1 MRSRLFWFLQCVLL
15 LAMPTGLVAKAPP
28 LTHQQ
33 YLEDFDFFWETIRDN
48 YGYFSQKQTDWPRVR
63 AIYRAQAD
71 TLTSRRAFVRV
82 LENALSELYDNHAGM
97 GTNRLDSRRLVPTGT
112 DVWAT
117 FVNGQAVVQQVRAG
131 YGAEKVGVRPGAVIE
146 TVNGVPVA
154 EALRPWLGQTLRTPD
169 PAARNFALG
178 QLLAGDHL
186 TPRVWTVRAGARTA
200 TVRPDEPTP
209 LLETT
214 HYKGLL
220 EVRRLGDKGETG
232 YLKINNSL
240 GDNRLIARFDSAL
253 TALQGTQSLILDL
266 RETPSG
272 GNTTVARAI
281 MGRFI
286 EKEAPYQRHELPNEA
301 LETGIPRRWLELV
314 APRGP
319 RYAKPLVVLVGRWT
333 GSMGEGLAIGLE
345 AVRHATVVGTEMA
358 QLRGAIY
365 SFKLPNSGIGF
376 NFPVERL
383 YHVDGRPR
391 ETYKP
396 SVFVDLVKAG
406 QNQIAGTDPVLQAA
420 FSVLKNEVGAG
431 PAPARR

>member
-1 MRSRLFWFLQCVLL
+1 MRHRLFWLLQCVLVL
-15 LAMPTGLVAKAPP
+15 VAAAPLVAKAPP

-82 LENALSELYDNHAGM
+82 LENALAELYDNRAGL

-186 TPRVWTVRAGARTA
+186 TPRIWTVRTGTRTA
-200 TVRPDEPTP
+200 TARPDEPTP

-220 EVRRLGDKGETG
+220 EVRRLGDKGEIG

-253 TALQGTQSLILDL
+253 TALQGTQSLVLDL

-286 EKEAPYQRHELPNEA
+286 EKEAPYQRHELPNEEV
-301 LETGIPRRWLELV
+301 ETGVPRRWLELV

-333 GSMGEGLAIGLE
+333 GSMGEGLAIGFDALH
-345 AVRHATVVGTEMA
+345 RATTVGTEMA
-358 QLRGAIY
+358 RLNGAIY

-383 YHVDGRPR
+383 YHVNGQPR
-391 ETYKP
+391 EAYRP
-396 SVFVDLVKAG
+396 SVFVDLAKAA
-406 QNQIAGTDPVLQAA
+406 QRPTPETDPVLQAGLA
-420 FSVLKNEVGAG
+420 ALKAKK
-431 PAPARR
+431 

>member
-1 MRSRLFWFLQCVLL
+1 LVLVAAAP
-15 LAMPTGLVAKAPP
+15 LAAKAPP

-33 YLEDFDFFWETIRDN
+33 YLDDFDFFWETIRDN
-48 YGYFSQKQTDWPRVR
+48 YGYFSRKQTDWPRVR
-63 AIYRAQAD
+63 TIYRAQAD

-82 LENALSELYDNHAGM
+82 LENALNELYDNHAGL

-131 YGAEKVGVRPGAVIE
+131 YGTEKVGVRPGAVIE
-146 TVNGVPVA
+146 TVNGVPMA

-186 TPRVWTVRAGARTA
+186 TPRVWTVRTGARTA
-200 TVRPDEPTP
+200 TIRPDEPMP
-209 LLETT
+209 LLEITR
-214 HYKGLL
+214 YNGLL
-220 EVRRLGDKGETG
+220 EVRRLGDKGEIG

-253 TALQGTQSLILDL
+253 TALQGTQSLVLDL

-286 EKEAPYQRHELPNEA
+286 EKEAPYQRHELPKEEV
-301 LETGIPRRWLELV
+301 ETGVPRRWLELV
-314 APRGP
+314 APRGS
-319 RYAKPLVVLVGRWT
+319 RYTKPLVVLVGRWT
-333 GSMGEGLAIGLE
+333 GSMGEGLAIGFDAL
-345 AVRHATVVGTEMA
+345 RRATTVGTEMA
-358 QLRGAIY
+358 RLNGAIY

-383 YHVDGRPR
+383 YHVNGQPR
-391 ETYKP
+391 EAYRP
-396 SVFVDLVKAG
+396 SVFVDLAKAA
-406 QNQIAGTDPVLQAA
+406 QRPTPEPDFVLQAGLA
-420 FSVLKNEVGAG
+420 ALKAKK
-431 PAPARR
+431 